1 MFELW
6 QFEKISPTENVVQLS
21 LVNNLKNLLE
31 YKQTKSIS
39 LVKMNFH
46 QWKNLGTPLPPQD
59 FFDSFFWHLNEGKS
73 PKNTNFQLITDDW

>member
-1 MFELW
+1 MTVLKKDDTNQMRDEA
-6 QFEKISPTENVVQLS
+6 EKKMSPTENVVQLS

-46 QWKNLGTPLPPQD
+46 Q
-59 FFDSFFWHLNEGKS
+59 
-73 PKNTNFQLITDDW
+73 